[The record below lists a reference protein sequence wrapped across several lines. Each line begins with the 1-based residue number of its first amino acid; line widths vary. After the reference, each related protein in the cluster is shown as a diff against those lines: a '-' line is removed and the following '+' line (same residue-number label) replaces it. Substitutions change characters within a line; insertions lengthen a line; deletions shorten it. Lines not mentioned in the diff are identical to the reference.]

1 MTRQG
6 HVVAINSLGERP
18 DREESTK
25 DLAFTGATLV
35 TILMTGVL
43 SCSFGVKVGPE
54 M

>member
-25 DLAFTGATLV
+25 DLAFTGA
-35 TILMTGVL
+35 ILMTGVL